1 MRCPYCAEDI
11 LDDAIVCPYCR
22 HDLAPSKHLI
32 DENKKLREEVETL
45 QVEIN
50 GLRAQNAR
58 ALTDAHA
65 IARRKQAPLQAIIRE
80 LLNYALVP
88 IVLLVFAHFLIII
101 VWDKSTIYLRIA
113 SIVIPMV
120 FGFALIRREQRTITL
135 AIVIG
140 AAVSLLAIF
149 GMSLAIAMRDQVSIL
164 PSNAQEWNE
173 DVQYFISMTLAFI
186 AGGLLG
192 RLTHSPQQLA
202 VGPNRT
208 AKWVAKFTP
217 MLSSKRNL
225 ARGKKAKMI
234 QMIERALGMQQMV
247 TGIVAAATTV
257 ASIYTG
263 LMSVLH

>member
-11 LDDAIVCPYCR
+11 LDEAIVCPYCR

-32 DENKKLREEVETL
+32 DENKKLGKEVETL
-45 QVEIN
+45 QAEIN

-58 ALTDAHA
+58 ALADAPA
-65 IARRKQAPLQAIIRE
+65 VARRQQAPLQAIVGE
-80 LLNYALVP
+80 LLKYALVP
-88 IVLLVFAHFLIII
+88 IALLLFAHFLIII
-101 VWDKSTIYLRIA
+101 VWDKSTIYLRIV
-113 SIVIPMV
+113 SIVIPMA
-120 FGFALIRREQRTITL
+120 FGFALIRRERRTITL

-149 GMSLAIAMRDQVSIL
+149 GMSLAVAIRDQVPIL

-173 DVQYFISMTLAFI
+173 DIQYFISMTLAFI

-192 RLTHSPQQLA
+192 RLTHSPQQI

-208 AKWVAKFTP
+208 VKWVAKVAP

-225 ARGKKAKMI
+225 VRGKKAKTI

>member
-11 LDDAIVCPYCR
+11 LDEAMVCPYCR

-32 DENKKLREEVETL
+32 DENKRLGKEVETL
-45 QVEIN
+45 QAEIK

-58 ALTDAHA
+58 ALADAQA
-65 IARRKQAPLQAIIRE
+65 IARRKQAPLQAIVRE

-88 IVLLVFAHFLIII
+88 IVLLLFAHFLIII
-101 VWDKSTIYLRIA
+101 VWDKSTIYLRIV
-113 SIVIPMV
+113 SIVIPMA
-120 FGFALIRREQRTITL
+120 FGFALIRRERRSIAL

-149 GMSLAIAMRDQVSIL
+149 GMSLAVAIRDQVPIL

-173 DVQYFISMTLAFI
+173 DIQYFTSMALAFI

-192 RLTHSPQQLA
+192 RLTHSPQQLV

-208 AKWVAKFTP
+208 VKWVAKVTP
-217 MLSSKRNL
+217 LLSPKRSL
-225 ARGKKAKMI
+225 ARGKKAKTI
-234 QMIERALGMQQMV
+234 QMIERALGMQQLV